1 MAHRAPRINRIQA
14 DRRRPSRR
22 HHCERVDGRRSQ
34 RGPRLLDQ
42 RLAVVEF
49 TAVAATHR
57 DQRLAPQRFRLCRGT
72 RAAWIIG
79 SARSCRASTIL
90 RFGPAGSLMPL
101 RQVDLDEF
109 TGRGGQPAIAGQEWG
124 VQDLR
129 QGDIVGVMDGHGVT
143 HRPDPAGQRLGGIA
157 ADRNRQQVS
166 HSFTCQLCECGIAE
180 TVDREIAESPDRLG
194 REPRLS
200 YPSDTL
206 SGCNG
211 DGVTAAILDQRD
223 RRATARGATTGPP
236 GMSAP

>member
-1 MAHRAPRINRIQA
+1 MALRLNPASVWAIGVSAVAGPGRAPPSRRISSITNGDPDSGPARSTSASMTSGLSAAEQFRMAHRAQRINRIQA
-14 DRRRPSRR
+14 DR
-22 HHCERVDGRRSQ
+22 RRSQ

-90 RFGPAGSLMPL
+90 RFGPAGSRMPL

-109 TGRGGQPAIAGQEWG
+109 TGRGGRSAIAGQQWG

-129 QGDIVGVMDGHGVT
+129 EGDIVGVM
-143 HRPDPAGQRLGGIA
+143 
-157 ADRNRQQVS
+157 
-166 HSFTCQLCECGIAE
+166 E
-180 TVDREIAESPDRLG
+180 
-194 REPRLS
+194 
-200 YPSDTL
+200 
-206 SGCNG
+206 
-211 DGVTAAILDQRD
+211 
-223 RRATARGATTGPP
+223 
-236 GMSAP
+236 